1 MPKVERDNL
10 KRQLDSIN
18 DADDSPMELAVRVM
32 PNLKTEIAAAAEP
45 RLNPSANGTNTD
57 GMMETV

>member
-45 RLNPSANGTNTD
+45 RLKTHLPMAPTLTG
-57 GMMETV
+57 